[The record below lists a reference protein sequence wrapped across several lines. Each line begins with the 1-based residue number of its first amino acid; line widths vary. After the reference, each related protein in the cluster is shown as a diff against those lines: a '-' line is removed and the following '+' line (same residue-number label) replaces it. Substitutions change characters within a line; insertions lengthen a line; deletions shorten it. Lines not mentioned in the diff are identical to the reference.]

1 MEMIRKIS
9 RILSG
14 KQKAKVGLLIVMML
28 SGAFLE
34 AIKASTTEMDECDVV
49 VR

>member
-28 SGAFLE
+28 IGAFLE
-34 AIKASTTEMDECDVV
+34 AMGIAMIIPVITEV
-49 VR
+49 